1 MSCAQCTSILSPK
14 SAAGSSEAG
23 SNRGEEQNLVG
34 VLVLACFR
42 AAGDGQAFPRESYRV
57 FD

>member
-1 MSCAQCTSILSPK
+1 MHRCASILSPK